1 MADKYE
7 LPLVTDIRRT
17 VLIVDDQKINRKL
30 LESILEDEYTVLYAE
45 DGEEALKVIGDVR
58 GGLSAILLDLV
69 MPKIDGFGVLMR
81 IREEDDLKE
90 IPVIVL
96 TQQEDEETELRALA
110 AGAMDFISKPYNP
123 KIIRYR
129 LSNMIRLRESS
140 EIIYKAERDPL
151 TGLYT
156 RDFFVTY
163 VNQIISLDPMIDAD
177 FITVDIDNFKLMND
191 LYGHTRA
198 NDLLTAISDT
208 ILKEI
213 TKKKGIACRTGADV
227 FSIFV
232 PHRDDAK
239 EFLDGI
245 FGPLA
250 LREDIPQ
257 FKLRYGIY
265 VHADL
270 KMPVATLIDRSSM
283 AADEARGQYNNN
295 CVYYDDKM
303 RMKLLYDQML
313 IDGLREALEKHQFQ
327 VFLQPKYSVVG
338 RRLYGAEALVRWKH
352 PKMGF
357 ISPALFIPLY
367 EKNGLI
373 YVLDRYVWE
382 ETCRILRK
390 WKDKYKR
397 EFPISVNLSRVD
409 VYDPRLPEFLDELVK
424 KYEISKNNL
433 HLEITESAYTRD
445 PEQLIS
451 IVNMLR
457 GKGFVIEMDDFGS
470 GYSSLNMLTQMPI
483 DILKLD
489 MNLLQQENATKEN
502 PGLMKYIMEIAKWM
516 QVPVVAEGVETE
528 EQLEMLADLEC
539 EYAQGYYFSKPV
551 SELDFEQYFLEN
563 KV

>member
-1 MADKYE
+1 MAE
-7 LPLVTDIRRT
+7 NHEIPLVTDIRRT

-30 LESILEDEYTVLYAE
+30 LESILGDDYAVLYAE
-45 DGEEALKVIGDVR
+45 DGEQAIKIMEDIR
-58 GGLSAILLDLV
+58 SGLSAVLLDLV
-69 MPKIDGFGVLMR
+69 MPKVDGFEVLMH
-81 IREEDDLKE
+81 IRNDEELKE
-90 IPVIVL
+90 IPIIVL
-96 TQQEDEETELRALA
+96 TQHEDEETELRALA
-110 AGAMDFISKPYNP
+110 AGAVDFIAKPYNP

-129 LSNMIRLRESS
+129 LSNVIRLRESS
-140 EIIYKAERDPL
+140 EIINKAERDPL

-163 VNQIISLDPMIDAD
+163 TNQIIALEPLLDAD
-177 FITVDIDNFKLMND
+177 FITIDIDNFKLMND
-191 LYGHTRA
+191 LYGHSKA
-198 NDLLTAISDT
+198 NE
-208 ILKEI
+208 ILVAMAETLAVEI
-213 TKKKGIACRTGADV
+213 TKKKGIVCRAGADV
-227 FSIFV
+227 FVIFM
-232 PHRDDAK
+232 PHSDDAK
-239 EFLDGI
+239 EYLDGI

-257 FKLRYGIY
+257 FKLRFGIY

-270 KMPVATLIDRSSM
+270 KMPVATLIDRSQM

-327 VFLQPKYSVVG
+327 VFLQPKYSVSG
-338 RRLYGAEALVRWKH
+338 RELYGAEALVRWKH
-352 PKMGF
+352 PKMGY
-357 ISPALFIPLY
+357 ISPGLFIPLY

-382 ETCRILRK
+382 ETCRILKK
-390 WKDKYKR
+390 WKD
-397 EFPISVNLSRVD
+397 EFECEIPISVNLSRVD
-409 VYDPRLPEFLDELVK
+409 VYDPRLPEFLMELTQ
-424 KYEISKNNL
+424 KYDIDNKNL

-445 PEQLIS
+445 PEQLIN
-451 IVNMLR
+451 IVGMLR
-457 GKGFVIEMDDFGS
+457 GRGFVIEMDDFGS

-489 MNLLQQENATKEN
+489 MNLLQQEKATKAN

-516 QVPVVAEGVETE
+516 QVPVVAEGIETE
-528 EQLEMLADLEC
+528 AQLEMLEYLEC

-551 SELDFEQYFLEN
+551 SELDFEQYFL
-563 KV
+563 KK

>member
-81 IREEDDLKE
+81 VREEDDLKE

-163 VNQIISLDPMIDAD
+163 VNQIISLDPTIDAD

-191 LYGHTRA
+191 LYGHSRA
-198 NDLLTAISDT
+198 NDLLTAISET

-265 VHADL
+265 IHADL

-295 CVYYDDKM
+295 CVYYNDKM

-409 VYDPRLPEFLDELVK
+409 VYDPRLPEFLDELVE

>member
-198 NDLLTAISDT
+198 NDLLTAISET

>member
-45 DGEEALKVIGDVR
+45 DGEEAIRVIGDVR

-156 RDFFVTY
+156 RDFFVMY

-198 NDLLTAISDT
+198 NDLLTAISET

-390 WKDKYKR
+390 WKDKYKK